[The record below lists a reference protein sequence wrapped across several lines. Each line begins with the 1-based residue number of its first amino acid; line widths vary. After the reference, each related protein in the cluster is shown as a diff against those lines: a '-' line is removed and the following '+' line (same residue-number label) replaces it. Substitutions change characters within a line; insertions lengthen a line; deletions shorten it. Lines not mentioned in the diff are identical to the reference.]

1 MFTIGVSNQ
10 NVGGGLHTH
19 RQADPTTRRLVS
31 AFMERASGVL
41 MPVSSLPGP
50 YGIGGFGWNA
60 YDFVD
65 FLASCKQHYW
75 QILPLTTTSY
85 GDSPYQSFSA
95 RAGNPNFIDF
105 AELIEAGYLEQRD
118 IDGVYLGSDP
128 SNVDYGAI
136 FGGRRQIL
144 DRAAERFAAD
154 KPADFDDFIQANED
168 WLIPYCEFMT
178 VKEECGLKAFWEW
191 PAELRTRGEASA
203 KVCADHPA
211 RMLYHQ
217 MTQYFFDRQWSRLKA
232 YANERDILI
241 IGDLPIYVSRDS
253 VEMWATPEL
262 FKIDAAGNPVS
273 VAGTPPDQF
282 SATGQYWGNP
292 IYDWDAME
300 ADGFSWWEG
309 RIRAALDMY
318 DVIRL
323 DHFRGFEAYW
333 EVPFSSPD
341 SSYGSWTQGP
351 GLKFFKTL
359 EEKLGTLPIIAE
371 DLGELFPSVRELLAD
386 STFPGMK
393 VLQFAFGGGDS
404 EYLPHNHVKNSVVY
418 PGTHDNTTL
427 TAWWDESASAKE
439 KAVAAAYLH
448 LTGCQ
453 PTAKEV
459 AAVKTE
465 AARTAL
471 LRAAL
476 GSVADRAIIPM
487 ADWLG
492 LGEEAHLNSPGKLGG
507 NWSWRAADGFD
518 TAALAKRI
526 LAECAVYCRT

>member
-1 MFTIGVSNQ
+1 
-10 NVGGGLHTH
+10 
-19 RQADPTTRRLVS
+19 
-31 AFMERASGVL
+31 MERASGVL

-105 AELIEAGYLEQRD
+105 AEFIEAGYLEQRD

-136 FGGRRQIL
+136 FDGRRQIL

-300 ADGFSWWEG
+300 QDGFSWWMRRIAAAG
-309 RIRAALDMY
+309 RLF
-318 DVIRL
+318 DVIRI
-323 DHFRGFEAYW
+323 DHFRGIESYW
-333 EVPFSSPD
+333 SIPAGSD
-341 SSYGSWTQGP
+341 SAKNGRWVKGP
-351 GLKFFKTL
+351 GK
-359 EEKLGTLPIIAE
+359 KLVDAIQSRFPHLAFVAE
-371 DLGELFPSVRELLAD
+371 DLGFLTEDVLALVKE
-386 STFPGMK
+386 SGFPGMK
-393 VLQFAFGGGDS
+393 VLEFAFDPS
-404 EYLPHNHVKNSVVY
+404 EESAYLPHRY
-418 PGTHDNTTL
+418 PRNCVCYTGTHDNATL
-427 TAWWDESASAKE
+427 PQWCQESDR
-439 KAVAAAYLH
+439 AVTDYARTYLH
-448 LTGCQ
+448 LSQ
-453 PTAKEV
+453 QDDLAQN
-459 AAVKTE
+459 
-465 AARTAL
+465 L
-471 LRAAL
+471 LRRGLA
-476 GSVADRAIIPM
+476 SKADLFLAQM
-487 ADWLG
+487 QDYLG
-492 LGEEAHLNSPGKLGG
+492 LGGDARMNEPGTLKPKNWRWRVTSEQLTPTLAHTLRTLAEEAGRLPNYETQE
-507 NWSWRAADGFD
+507 R
-518 TAALAKRI
+518 T
-526 LAECAVYCRT
+526 VYE